1 MAMTTSSPSSNSETS
16 VSLNFQHYAPFTLLC
31 ILYLISLLAS
41 NPRVSTA
48 LLVLMVIWCMVTI
61 ADSRSSFF
69 SILYFVGGAIGF
81 SMTLQFG
88 GEIVGSWVVSP
99 LPSGLL
105 LVSCLLTSLKTLE
118 TNLRP
123 YGPVAIRTAAISA
136 PILALIGW
144 VSGLK
149 ESERINILG
158 YGYDNVG
165 FVAQARMILAANGT
179 SILRQVPDIGPTY
192 VLDAPQASGTL
203 IATLV
208 SLTSGSQE
216 DSSTL
221 TVALLTVN
229 CLLPILSI
237 AAVWCGVSRFG
248 NSRIVRIS
256 LVALTAIVFLASY
269 FGRIWFSGYLSS
281 NLATLLLL
289 LLGLYLT
296 PEGRPS
302 LRGTIVLIVLI
313 GHTYAPFTAIA
324 LVLSLPSIVAAI
336 LKTPKQNFFMSW
348 SLVKASFGVFVIAS
362 TLLLP
367 FIAIRRT
374 FGAGQFLADGGIEPL
389 PGLQFGFLLVA
400 VLFQVFAFGF
410 RGSNKFEL
418 LSPIILALALSG
430 LVATYSLVAKGYVA
444 YYPTKTIIA
453 LFFFLLAFSGP
464 PSRALLNRVR
474 FSSVVQLICI
484 AGIVFVG
491 VGDQQHVFTTPYM
504 GKLTW
509 VVREFSDPSPIVV
522 NGIDVEQWSN
532 WAKTH
537 QTPVLYLVSTH
548 ESELNTRWI
557 NVLAGTWTDQSWSD
571 WLTVR
576 ERLNQGPSELVGRA
590 TAASSLVVVS
600 DSEEVLAEA
609 RQLGY
614 HTCSVSESPRCP
626 VQDG

>member
-1 MAMTTSSPSSNSETS
+1 MTISSRSSDIRTS
-16 VSLNFQHYAPFTLLC
+16 VILNIRNYAPITALC
-31 ILYLISLLAS
+31 ILYLVSLLANS
-41 NPRVSTA
+41 PRVSTA
-48 LLVLMVIWCMVTI
+48 LLVLMVIWCTVTI

-69 SILYFVGGAIGF
+69 SILYFVGGAIAF

-88 GEIVGSWVVSP
+88 GEVVGSWVVSP

-105 LVSCLLTSLKTLE
+105 LVSCLLMSLNTLE

-123 YGPVAIRTAAISA
+123 NGSVAIRTAAIST
-136 PILALIGW
+136 PILVLIRW

-149 ESERINILG
+149 ESELIDILG

-208 SLTSGSQE
+208 RLTSGSQE

-229 CLLPILSI
+229 CLLPILST
-237 AAVWCGVSRFG
+237 AAVWCGISRFCK
-248 NSRIVRIS
+248 SRVVRIS
-256 LVALTAIVFLASY
+256 LVTSTAIIILASY

-281 NLATLLLL
+281 NLATLLLI
-289 LLGLYLT
+289 LLGMHLT
-296 PEGRPS
+296 PESRPS

-313 GHTYAPFTAIA
+313 GHTYAPFMAIA
-324 LVLSLPSIVAAI
+324 LVLSMPSIVAAV
-336 LKTPKQNFFMSW
+336 LKTPKQNFFLSW
-348 SLVKASFGVFVIAS
+348 SLVKASLGVFGIAS

-389 PGLQFGFLLVA
+389 PSSQLVVLLA
-400 VLFQVFAFGF
+400 AILLPVFALGV
-410 RGSNKFEL
+410 RMSAKFEI

-430 LVATYSLVAKGYVA
+430 LVATYSLGAKGYVA

-453 LFFFLLAFSGP
+453 LYLFILAFSAP
-464 PSRALLNRVR
+464 PSCAFLNRVR
-474 FSSVVQLICI
+474 FSSAIQTIFV

-491 VGDQQHVFTTPYM
+491 FGDQEQVFTTPYM

-522 NGIDVEQWSN
+522 NGSDVEQWSN

-600 DSEEVLAEA
+600 DSEEVMAEA